1 LLHYVGSAHRVGA
14 AHPRG
19 IIVHEADVSAE
30 STPSE
35 EDSRLP
41 CAHEDERRAEGPEAA
56 AREGAETAHGVTGRL
71 RRPERL
77 TRGAEFQALFQQG
90 KRLERPSMIVLWRA
104 SEGPRRVGFAVGR
117 QIRSAVRRNR
127 ARRRLREAYRAA
139 RDAAPAKVDLI
150 VIGRAAALVVD
161 PTTLVDDMRSAFRAM
176 MALRS
181 ER

>member
-1 LLHYVGSAHRVGA
+1 LLHYVGSAHHVA
-14 AHPRG
+14 SAHPRG

-35 EDSRLP
+35 ENSWLP
-41 CAHEDERRAEGPEAA
+41 RADEDEGRAEGPEAA

-139 RDAAPAKVDLI
+139 RDAAPAKVDLV

>member
-1 LLHYVGSAHRVGA
+1 MLHYVGSAQLVGSA
-14 AHPRG
+14 YLRG

-35 EDSRLP
+35 ENSRLS
-41 CAHEDERRAEGPEAA
+41 CADEDAGRAEDIEAA

-71 RRPERL
+71 RRAERL
-77 TRGAEFQALFQQG
+77 TRGVEFQVLFQQG

-139 RDAAPAKVDLI
+139 RDAAPASVDLV
-150 VIGRAAALVVD
+150 VIGRSAVLVTDSAA
-161 PTTLVDDMRSAFRAM
+161 LVDDMRSAFRAM
-176 MALRS
+176 MAPRS